1 MGRCRAW
8 DSGLSVNTAVPVPQ
22 RRIKFTLTRHRPS
35 ASYVME
41 GGAKL
46 AYDGWGIHGRAQP
59 RSDGSPAVHHR
70 MSALSPL
77 HQDTQACRGALV
89 LSQIL
94 KPGLDEEGFHEPVIL
109 RDVLKD
115 APRVGAVAPALFTEL
130 LDRGEEW
137 SAVRRSNAVLDR
149 DQNPAMALK

>member
-1 MGRCRAW
+1 MVALGRDQMGHQRF
-8 DSGLSVNTAVPVPQ
+8 TAICQ
-22 RRIKFTLTRHRPS
+22 CSHRF
-35 ASYVME
+35 
-41 GGAKL
+41 
-46 AYDGWGIHGRAQP
+46 I
-59 RSDGSPAVHHR
+59 
-70 MSALSPL
+70 
-77 HQDTQACRGALV
+77 QDAQACRGALV